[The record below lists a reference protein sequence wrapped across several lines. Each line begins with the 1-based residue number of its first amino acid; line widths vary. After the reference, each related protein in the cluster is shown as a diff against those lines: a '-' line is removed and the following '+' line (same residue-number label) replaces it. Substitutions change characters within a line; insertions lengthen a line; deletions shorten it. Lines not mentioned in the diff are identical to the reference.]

1 MKVLKFGAVW
11 CPGCLVMRPRWRE
24 IEAENPWLE
33 TRYFEYDDS
42 QEMVNKWEVG
52 KGLLPVFIFLDK
64 NDHEITRLTGEP
76 PKVELLKIINEHKNN

>member
-11 CPGCLVMRPRWRE
+11 CPGCLVMRPRWKE

-42 QEMVNKWEVG
+42 QEMVDKWKVG
-52 KGLLPVFIFLDK
+52 KSFLPVFIFLDK
-64 NDHEITRLTGEP
+64 NNQEVARLSGEP
-76 PKVELLKIINEHKNN
+76 AKAEILKLINQHKNN